1 MVGDI
6 IDIIRQC
13 ADGDGRAWKVFVKEY
28 LPVAKNI
35 IAGSFDLPSE
45 VQDDIIQNVFLKLIR
60 GGLEHFRGTSKY
72 GFLKY
77 FKTIVIN
84 ETRSYL
90 TPKKDAE
97 KTVSLNDTLQGDPDS
112 ERQEALALEDTIQD
126 TRRDSRPDT
135 VIEDRDLLEKVMEI
149 IKDNPL
155 TDKQIFLMKVKGY
168 KDQEIAEILQVPMG
182 TVASSFSRMKARI
195 MDKLK

>member
-1 MVGDI
+1 MVDDI

-13 ADGDGRAWKVFVKEY
+13 ADGDGRAWKVFVKGY

-45 VQDDIIQNVFLKLIR
+45 AQDDISQDVFLKLIR

-84 ETRSYL
+84 ETKSYL

-97 KTVSLNDTLQGDPDS
+97 KTVSLNDNLQGDPDS
-112 ERQEALALEDTIQD
+112 ERQEALALED

-135 VIEDRDLLEKVMEI
+135 VIEDRDLLERVMEI